1 MILGAI
7 KCAERMVCFLTTQ
20 DTEST
25 ESTEV
30 TFFTNLLQLS
40 VRSVPFVV
48 LIGLTC
54 GNNSGL

>member
-20 DTEST
+20 DT